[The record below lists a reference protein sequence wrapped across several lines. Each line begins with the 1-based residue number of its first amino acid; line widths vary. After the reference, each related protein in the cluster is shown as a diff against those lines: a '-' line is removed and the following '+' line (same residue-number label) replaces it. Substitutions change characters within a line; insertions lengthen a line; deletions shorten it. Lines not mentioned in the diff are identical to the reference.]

1 MCYDKNK
8 ERKTM
13 DLISARVKIGN
24 NFKVDEDGI
33 MLVKAVILK
42 EGVFDYLESEFVDGG
57 SDQKIV
63 PVYIPLSEFT
73 PEALKSGEGRDVI
86 IGDHDWRT
94 SKNAAK
100 DGKSIG
106 QISGILSVQNG
117 KIVCELRIT
126 DKDTVDKILAK
137 ELVEISA
144 GYTADFQQED
154 GSYNGTPYN
163 YRQGNIVFNHVLLLP
178 VGEGRCGSDVRVIN
192 KKQGEKRM
200 SKTLRV
206 KIGNTDKSVEFT
218 NEDDAAK
225 AESLVEEVQTASAKD
240 VENALEELKTLK
252 EEVETKNAELEE
264 KKQLIEEFKEKLEE
278 ALSPET
284 QEAMAEELAE
294 QKEAESEVIETEF
307 EEDEKEEVKN
317 ECKALNRKDRM
328 LALASKVLNKKGF
341 DCANLSEDRLIGAF
355 QAIAAEAH
363 QKVQNKKAEKKF
375 VPGVQAMNKQ
385 ATQKTGVS
393 RMFCGFKK

>member
-1 MCYDKNK
+1 MKLFSEK
-8 ERKTM
+8 
-13 DLISARVKIGN
+13 VKIGN
-24 NFKVDEDGI
+24 NFKVDADGI

-42 EGVFDYLESEFVDGG
+42 EGVFDYLESEFIEGG
-57 SDQKIV
+57 SQQKVV
-63 PVYIPLSEFT
+63 PVYIPLDEFT

-86 IGDHDWRT
+86 VGDHDWRT
-94 SKNAAK
+94 VENALK
-100 DGKSIG
+100 DGNTVG
-106 QISGILSVQNG
+106 NISGTLDLQDG
-117 KIVCELRIT
+117 KIVCELLIK
-126 DKDTVDKILAK
+126 DKETIDKILAK

-192 KKQGEKRM
+192 KKKGETKM

-206 KIGNTDKSVEFT
+206 QIGNIDKTVEFS

-225 AESLVEEVQTASAKD
+225 AETLVDEVKTSSAKD

-264 KKQLIEEFKEKLEE
+264 KKKLIEEYKEKLEE

-294 QKEAESEVIETEF
+294 QKVAEDEVIEAEF
-307 EEDEKEEVKN
+307 EDDEKEEVKN
-317 ECKALNRKDRM
+317 ECKALNRKQR
-328 LALASKVLNKKGF
+328 LLHLASKVMNKQGF
-341 DCANLSEDRLIGAF
+341 DCANLSEDRMIGAF
-355 QAIAAEAH
+355 QAIALAAH
-363 QKVQNKKAEKKF
+363 QKVQNKKANEKKF

-385 ATQKTGVS
+385 AEQKTGVA
-393 RMFCGFKK
+393 RMFYGIKK